1 MTLASQPL
9 QALQGQLTP
18 LNWENAFF
26 NVNSAL
32 LSLDTQQAAIEEAE
46 LEAYEL
52 VQVKVLSQQT
62 AELDAL
68 SRLGF
73 RLVEG
78 EADFVLGIGRSG
90 RPEGIRIARKEHIP
104 ALRKA
109 ASGAFAHS
117 RFRAPWY
124 QPGDSGHFYARW
136 VENAVLGT
144 FDHQCLLAVNEQGD
158 LQGFVSLREL
168 PDGSAR
174 IGLLATLP
182 EAQGLGVGQRMV
194 DAAVDWCRVRRLT
207 RLHVGTQLGN
217 LPAIRLYLRCG
228 GVLERT
234 AYWLYR

>member
-1 MTLASQPL
+1 MTDA
-9 QALQGQLTP
+9 GQTIHGRLTP

-26 NVNSAL
+26 HVNSAL
-32 LSLDTQQAAIEEAE
+32 LSLDRHQAAIEDAD
-46 LEAYEL
+46 LQTYDL

-68 SRLGF
+68 SLRGF

-78 EADFVLGIGRSG
+78 EADFVLGIGKSS

-104 ALRKA
+104 ALRQA
-109 ASGAFAHS
+109 ASGAFSHS
-117 RFRAPWY
+117 RFREPWFR
-124 QPGDSGHFYARW
+124 QGDSAQFYARW

-144 FDHQCLLAVNEQGD
+144 FDDQCLLAVNQQGC
-158 LQGFVSLREL
+158 LQGFVTLREL

-194 DAAVDWCRVRRLT
+194 EAALDWCRVRKLT

-228 GVLERT
+228 GVPERT